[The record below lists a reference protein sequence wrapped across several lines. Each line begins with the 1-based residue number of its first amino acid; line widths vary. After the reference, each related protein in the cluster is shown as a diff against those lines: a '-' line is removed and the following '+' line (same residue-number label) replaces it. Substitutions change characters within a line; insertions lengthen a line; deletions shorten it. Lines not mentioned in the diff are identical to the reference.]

1 MIIQWFGQS
10 YFKLQIKNSAGQE
23 VVIATDPYSPEIG
36 LTPPKF
42 QADIV
47 TISHEHSDHN
57 NLEAIKGEPFVVNGP
72 GEYETKGVFIYGIPA
87 WHDEKQ
93 GKERGGNNIFRFQA
107 EDLNVVHLGD
117 LGHELDDAQLEKLNN
132 VDILLIPVGGGP
144 TIDAK
149 KANEI
154 ISEIEPRLII
164 PMHYKL
170 PGLKYD
176 LKTVEE
182 FLKVSGLP
190 SEKMDKL
197 KISRKD
203 LPQEEMR
210 VVILNI

>member
-1 MIIQWFGQS
+1 MTIQWFGQS
-10 YFKLQIKNSAGQE
+10 YFKIQFKNSAGEE
-23 VVIATDPYSPEIG
+23 VTIATDPYSPEIG
-36 LTPPKF
+36 LNPPKT
-42 QADIV
+42 QADIL
-47 TISHEHSDHN
+47 TISHDHPDHN
-57 NLEAIKGEPFVVNGP
+57 NLEAIKGEPFVINEP

-93 GKERGGNNIFRFQA
+93 GKERGNVTIFRFQA

-117 LGHELDDAQLEKLNN
+117 LGHELNDDQLEKLND
-132 VDILLIPVGGGP
+132 VDILLVPVGGGP

-154 ISEIEPRLII
+154 ISEIEPRIII
-164 PMHYKL
+164 PMHYKI

-176 LKTVEE
+176 FKTADE
-182 FLKVSGLP
+182 FLKISGLP

-203 LPQEEMR
+203 LPVEEMK
-210 VVILNI
+210 VVILNP